1 MNLKD
6 TLKTIENLYIEVS
19 DDTVTIVA
27 DPNTAKKLRED
38 IDTTTLAV
46 YSLYGDIDA
55 VVEVIDDPFLSPYRE
70 GEPVH
75 VTMHVENKIDELKE
89 LFEDLT
95 VDNFAMIQGNNEYR
109 RPGFKGA
116 DLRVYPPGKEPM
128 KLASEI
134 HHVFQDRDGVWAYVF
149 NTNKLELHDKV
160 LLDFVSN

>member
-6 TLKTIENLYIEVS
+6 TLKTIENLNIEIT
-19 DDTVTIVA
+19 DDTVVIVA
-27 DPNTAKKLRED
+27 APDVAKKLRDD
-38 IDTTTLAV
+38 IDTTTVAV
-46 YSLYGDIDA
+46 YSLFGDIDA
-55 VVEVIDDPFLSPYRE
+55 YVEVIDDPHMSPYRE
-70 GEPVH
+70 NEPAH
-75 VTMHVENKIDELKE
+75 VRMSVEEKIDELKE

-116 DLRVYPPGKEPM
+116 DLRVYPPGKEPA

-134 HHVFQDRDGVWAYVF
+134 HHVFQDKDGVWTYVF

-160 LLDFVSN
+160 LLDFVSS